1 MGSTLECIRRMQ
13 VKSVE
18 TLYKLTRHR
27 KAATSEVVGIPS
39 LLTQGGQ
46 KRLLR
51 LSD

>member
-1 MGSTLECIRRMQ
+1 MGSTLKCIHRMQ

-18 TLYKLTRHR
+18 TLYKL
-27 KAATSEVVGIPS
+27 KLAIAATSEVVGIPS

-51 LSD
+51 LST